1 MKSMIDLLRCA
12 TVFAVLLAL
21 SAPAGAQTQGV
32 KWWMS
37 DQYKRELGLTADQ
50 SRRLEEVF
58 QAALPTLRTQ
68 KKALDDAEQQFQ
80 QVMQR
85 GNYSSVMEQVDHLE
99 AARANLNRT
108 RTMMLVNMRKLLTT
122 DQWIKLDAMHQAAE
136 QRKTDS
142 AHSSN
147 K

>member
-1 MKSMIDLLRCA
+1 MKSTMNVLRCA
-12 TVFAVLLAL
+12 TVVAVLLL
-21 SAPAGAQTQGV
+21 LCAPVGAQGV

-37 DQYKRELGLTADQ
+37 DQYKRELGLTSDQ

-58 QAALPTLRTQ
+58 QAALPTLRAQ

-85 GNYSSVMEQVDHLE
+85 GNYSSVMEQVDYLE

-136 QRKTDS
+136 KAKTDS
-142 AHSSN
+142 THSN

>member
-1 MKSMIDLLRCA
+1 MKSTKALGRLAATFATLL
-12 TVFAVLLAL
+12 LLATPA
-21 SAPAGAQTQGV
+21 SAQGF

-37 DQYKRELGLTADQ
+37 DQYKHELNLTPDQ
-50 SRRLEEVF
+50 SRRIEETF
-58 QAALPTLRTQ
+58 QAALPTLRAQ
-68 KKALDDAEQQFQ
+68 KTALDDAEKQFQ
-80 QVMQR
+80 QVMER

-136 QRKTDS
+136 QRKADA
-142 AHSSN
+142 AHNN

>member
-1 MKSMIDLLRCA
+1 MKSTIDLGR
-12 TVFAVLLAL
+12 FAAVIAILLFL
-21 SAPAGAQTQGV
+21 APSAGAQGA

-37 DQYKRELGLTADQ
+37 DQYKKELGLTADQ

-136 QRKTDS
+136 QRKNDS
-142 AHSSN
+142 AHSS

>member
-1 MKSMIDLLRCA
+1 MKLTMDLGRYVV
-12 TVFAVLLAL
+12 VFAVLLL
-21 SAPAGAQTQGV
+21 LTSPVNAQGL

-37 DQYKRELGLTADQ
+37 DQYKRELSLTNDQ

-58 QAALPTLRTQ
+58 QAALPSLRAQ
-68 KKALDDAEQQFQ
+68 KKALDDADQQFQ

-122 DQWIKLDAMHQAAE
+122 DQWVKLDAMHQAAE
-136 QRKTDS
+136 QRKNDS
-142 AHSSN
+142 AHNS

>member
-1 MKSMIDLLRCA
+1 MKSTIDLGR
-12 TVFAVLLAL
+12 FAAVIAILLFF
-21 SAPAGAQTQGV
+21 SAPAGAQGA

-37 DQYKRELGLTADQ
+37 DQYKKELGLTADQ

-58 QAALPTLRTQ
+58 QAALPTLRSQ

-136 QRKTDS
+136 QRKNDS
-142 AHSSN
+142 AHSS

>member
-1 MKSMIDLLRCA
+1 MKSTIDLRRITA
-12 TVFAVLLAL
+12 AVAVLLFL
-21 SAPAGAQTQGV
+21 SVPAGAQGF

-58 QAALPTLRTQ
+58 QAALPALRAQ

-85 GNYSSVMEQVDHLE
+85 GNYSSVMEQVDYLE
-99 AARANLNRT
+99 GARATLNRT

-136 QRKTDS
+136 KSKTDS
-142 AHSSN
+142 AHSS

>member
-1 MKSMIDLLRCA
+1 MKSTMHLGRFAAAFAILL
-12 TVFAVLLAL
+12 TLA
-21 SAPAGAQTQGV
+21 APAMAQGV

-37 DQYKRELGLTADQ
+37 DQYKRELSLTSDQ

-58 QAALPTLRTQ
+58 QAALPALRAQ
-68 KKALDDAEQQFQ
+68 KKALDDADQQFQ
-80 QVMQR
+80 QMMQR

-99 AARANLNRT
+99 AARATLNRT
-108 RTMMLVNMRKLLTT
+108 RAMMLVNMRKLLTT

-142 AHSSN
+142 THNS

>member
-1 MKSMIDLLRCA
+1 MKSTTHLGRLAAGFAILL
-12 TVFAVLLAL
+12 TLT
-21 SAPAGAQTQGV
+21 APAMGQGV
-32 KWWMS
+32 KWWMA
-37 DQYKRELGLTADQ
+37 DQYKHELGLTADQ

-58 QAALPTLRTQ
+58 QAALPTLRAQ
-68 KKALDDAEQQFQ
+68 KKALDDADQQFQ

-142 AHSSN
+142 THSS

>member
-1 MKSMIDLLRCA
+1 MKSTIHPGRLAAAFAILL
-12 TVFAVLLAL
+12 LLA
-21 SAPAGAQTQGV
+21 SAAGAQSF

-37 DQYKRELGLTADQ
+37 DQYKRELGLTGDQ
-50 SRRLEEVF
+50 SRRIEEVF
-58 QAALPTLRTQ
+58 QAALPMLRAQ
-68 KKALDDAEQQFQ
+68 KKALDDADQQFK

-99 AARANLNRT
+99 AARAQLNRT
-108 RTMMLVNMRKLLTT
+108 RTLMLVKMRQVLTT

-136 QRKTDS
+136 QAKADS
-142 AHSSN
+142 SHSS

>member
-1 MKSMIDLLRCA
+1 MKSMTKLLRCA
-12 TVFAVLLAL
+12 AVFAVIFLL
-21 SAPAGAQTQGV
+21 SAPAGAQGG

-37 DQYKRELGLTADQ
+37 DQYKRELGLTVDQ

-99 AARANLNRT
+99 ASRASLNRT

-136 QRKTDS
+136 QRKADS
-142 AHSSN
+142 THNSN

>member
-1 MKSMIDLLRCA
+1 MKSTIDLGRVA
-12 TVFAVLLAL
+12 AVFALAL
-21 SAPAGAQTQGV
+21 VLAVPVGAQGF
-32 KWWMS
+32 KWWIS
-37 DQYKRELGLTADQ
+37 EEYKRELGLTADQ
-50 SRRLEEVF
+50 SRRVEEVF
-58 QAALPTLRTQ
+58 QAALPTLRSQ
-68 KKALDDAEQQFQ
+68 KKALDAAEQEFQ

-85 GNYSSVMEQVDHLE
+85 GNYSSVMEKVDHLE

-136 QRKTDS
+136 QRKADT
-142 AHSSN
+142 AHSTS

>member
-1 MKSMIDLLRCA
+1 MKSTFDLRRF
-12 TVFAVLLAL
+12 TAVLAILL
-21 SAPAGAQTQGV
+21 FVSVPAGAQGA

-37 DQYKRELGLTADQ
+37 DHYKRELGLTADQ

-58 QAALPTLRTQ
+58 QAALPTLRSQ
-68 KKALDDAEQQFQ
+68 KKALDDAEQQFS

-85 GNYSSVMEQVDHLE
+85 NNYSLVMEQVDQLE

-108 RTMMLVNMRKLLTT
+108 RTMMLVNMRKVLTT

-136 QRKTDS
+136 KSKADA
-142 AHSSN
+142 AHNGSS

>member
-1 MKSMIDLLRCA
+1 MKSTIDLGRLA
-12 TVFAVLLAL
+12 AVFAILLLL
-21 SAPAGAQTQGV
+21 SSPVSAQGV

-37 DQYKRELGLTADQ
+37 DQYKRELSLTTDQ

-58 QAALPTLRTQ
+58 QAALPTLRSQ
-68 KKALDDAEQQFQ
+68 KKALDDADEQFK

-136 QRKTDS
+136 QGKTDS
-142 AHSSN
+142 THSS

>member
-1 MKSMIDLLRCA
+1 MKSTIDLGR
-12 TVFAVLLAL
+12 FAAVIAILLFF
-21 SAPAGAQTQGV
+21 SAPAGAQGT

-37 DQYKRELGLTADQ
+37 DQYKKELGLTTDQ

-58 QAALPTLRTQ
+58 QAALPTLRSQ

-136 QRKTDS
+136 QRKADA
-142 AHSSN
+142 AHNN

>member
-1 MKSMIDLLRCA
+1 MKSTNDFGRLA
-12 TVFAVLLAL
+12 AVFAVLLLL
-21 SAPAGAQTQGV
+21 SAPVGAQQGV

-37 DQYKRELGLTADQ
+37 DQYKRELSLTGDQ

-58 QAALPTLRTQ
+58 QAALPNLRAQ

-136 QRKTDS
+136 QRKNDS
-142 AHSSN
+142 AHNS

>member
-1 MKSMIDLLRCA
+1 MKSTIKLLRRA
-12 TVFAVLLAL
+12 AVVAVLLFL
-21 SAPAGAQTQGV
+21 SAPVGAQGV

-68 KKALDDAEQQFQ
+68 KNALDDAEQQFQ

-99 AARANLNRT
+99 ASRANLNRT

-122 DQWIKLDAMHQAAE
+122 DQWVKLDAMHQAAE
-136 QRKTDS
+136 KSKTDS
-142 AHSSN
+142 THSN

>member
-1 MKSMIDLLRCA
+1 MKSTIDLGRF
-12 TVFAVLLAL
+12 TAVLAILLFL
-21 SAPAGAQTQGV
+21 SAPAGAQGA

-37 DQYKRELGLTADQ
+37 DQYKKELGLTADQ

-58 QAALPTLRTQ
+58 QAALPTLRSQ

-136 QRKTDS
+136 QRKADT
-142 AHSSN
+142 AHSN

>member
-1 MKSMIDLLRCA
+1 MKSTIDLGR
-12 TVFAVLLAL
+12 FAAVIAILLFF
-21 SAPAGAQTQGV
+21 SAPAGAQGA

-37 DQYKRELGLTADQ
+37 DQYKKELGLTADQ

-136 QRKTDS
+136 QRKNDS
-142 AHSSN
+142 AHSS

>member
-1 MKSMIDLLRCA
+1 MKSTIDLGRLA
-12 TVFAVLLAL
+12 AVFAILLLL
-21 SAPAGAQTQGV
+21 SSPVSAQGV

-37 DQYKRELGLTADQ
+37 DQYKRELSLTTDQ

-68 KKALDDAEQQFQ
+68 KKALDDADQQFQ
-80 QVMQR
+80 LMMQR

-99 AARANLNRT
+99 AARSNLNRT
-108 RTMMLVNMRKLLTT
+108 RAMMLVNMRKLLTT

-136 QRKTDS
+136 QRKNDS
-142 AHSSN
+142 AHNS

>member
-1 MKSMIDLLRCA
+1 MKSTIDLGRLA
-12 TVFAVLLAL
+12 AVFAILLLL
-21 SAPAGAQTQGV
+21 SSPVSAQGV

-37 DQYKRELGLTADQ
+37 DQYKRELSLTTDQ

-68 KKALDDAEQQFQ
+68 KKALDDADQQFQ
-80 QVMQR
+80 LMMQR

-99 AARANLNRT
+99 AARSNLNRT
-108 RTMMLVNMRKLLTT
+108 RAMMLVNMRKLLTT

-136 QRKTDS
+136 QRKTDA
-142 AHSSN
+142 AHNNS

>member
-1 MKSMIDLLRCA
+1 MKSMMHLGRLAATFTILLTLAGPA
-12 TVFAVLLAL
+12 TA
-21 SAPAGAQTQGV
+21 QGV

-37 DQYKRELGLTADQ
+37 DQYKRELSLTADQ

-58 QAALPTLRTQ
+58 QAALPNLRSQ
-68 KKALDDAEQQFQ
+68 KKALDDADQQFQ

-142 AHSSN
+142 AHSS